1 MPKIILSYCLNCRK
15 DIVIKNP
22 EYVKTK
28 NGRLMLLPNV
38 QCVIVKNQN
47 LLEKKKKK
55 DC

>member
-1 MPKIILSYCLNCRK
+1 MSKTILSYSLNCRK
-15 DIVIKNP
+15 NREIKNP
-22 EYVKTK
+22 EFVKTK

-47 LLEKKKKK
+47 LLENKKKK

>member
-1 MPKIILSYCLNCRK
+1 MPKTILSYCLNCRK
-15 DIVIKNP
+15 DTVY